1 MKGYAWWFAGLG
13 TLLLAVGA
21 DAQAPAGSA
30 PSGKDDAYRGMTL
43 NTAFSGSID
52 SGSRVYEWTTAAGY
66 IFNPHFAVN
75 LGVPVLFT
83 RATDA
88 SGTTTSSN
96 GIGDVFGQAQFVVK
110 NPAIN
115 FGSALT
121 AGLPT
126 GDSSKG
132 LSTGRVTADWTN
144 QVAREFGRW
153 TPYASAGVANSLMD
167 TRYWHRP
174 YATLGALAHFEAGT
188 AFDLGRSLTLSASAY
203 DVVPW
208 GSQKVYSRVVPKGGT
223 GGPGGPG
230 GGSSHGRVFQGN
242 YLTAGGAEID
252 RDNGFNTDLDFSPLR
267 YLDFDI
273 AFSRSVHFQLNTVS
287 FSVGLNLTPL
297 LRRRGIFG
305 Y

>member
-1 MKGYAWWFAGLG
+1 MLV
-13 TLLLAVGA
+13 LAVSA
-21 DAQAPAGSA
+21 AAQAPAGSA
-30 PSGKDDAYRGMTL
+30 PSGKEDAYRGMTL

-52 SGSRVYEWTTAAGY
+52 SGSHVYEWTTAAGY

-75 LGVPVLFT
+75 FGVPVLFT
-83 RATDA
+83 KATDSA
-88 SGTTTSSN
+88 GTAISNN

-110 NPAIN
+110 SQAIN

-132 LSTGRVTADWTN
+132 LSTGRVTADWTS
-144 QVAREFGRW
+144 QAAREFGRW
-153 TPYASAGVANSLMD
+153 TPYASAGIANSLMD
-167 TRYWHRP
+167 SRYWHRP

-208 GSQKVYSRVVPKGGT
+208 GNQKVYSRVVAKGGPV
-223 GGPGGPG
+223 GGAGGPG

-242 YLTAGGAEID
+242 YLTTGGAEID

-273 AFSRSVHFQLNTVS
+273 AYSRSMHFQLNTVS

-297 LRRRGIFG
+297 LRRRGIFW